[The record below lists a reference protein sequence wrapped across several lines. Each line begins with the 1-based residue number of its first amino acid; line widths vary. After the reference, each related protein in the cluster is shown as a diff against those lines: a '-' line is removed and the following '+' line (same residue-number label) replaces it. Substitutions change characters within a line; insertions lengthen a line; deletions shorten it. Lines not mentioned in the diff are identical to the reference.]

1 MQGCSKKCVEP
12 VHYST
17 WTDAPVDLA
26 IVFEANGTTW
36 EKVKNMIKKVINATV
51 PWPITHIAMVTTAQ
65 TSQTLLSFNQLSDSW
80 DKTNQVLKIID
91 GFQPEMRP
99 GNLSKALKK
108 AKKIFKESNGAR
120 KDAIKVLFV
129 ISDANL
135 GPDAESAL
143 AASKSLRKSGV
154 LVNTIGV
161 TMEMS
166 LMYSV
171 EIATS
176 DYYVWPGF
184 DNELYAILD
193 ELQKQPGGINHS
205 SQTVGC
211 SKL

>member
-1 MQGCSKKCVEP
+1 MRAHVEQRKFIDISLHFH
-12 VHYST
+12 VKSEEGIYLR
-17 WTDAPVDLA
+17 AC
-26 IVFEANGTTW
+26 NGSRF
-36 EKVKNMIKKVINATV
+36 
-51 PWPITHIAMVTTAQ
+51 HCCL
-65 TSQTLLSFNQLSDSW
+65 SQ
-80 DKTNQVLKIID
+80 
-91 GFQPEMRP
+91 
-99 GNLSKALKK
+99 
-108 AKKIFKESNGAR
+108 
-120 KDAIKVLFV
+120 VLFV